1 MNKIYISL
9 LSIFCFFLCTSFFLI
24 KEEERGIILRFGKI
38 VQDKDERVLIY
49 KPGLHLK
56 LPLIDLVKKIDIQ
69 LHTTENRS
77 YFFISKEKKN
87 FIVDFYIRWKINDF
101 GRYYLVTEGNKI
113 YPTEIVL
120 KRKFNDILNQTI
132 KNLNKNK
139 FILYK
144 KNLFYRNTHKIFNF
158 YPFFFNDY
166 FFKSYYLDNNMIS
179 GKYISFE
186 KLISSINLTNLGIE
200 IIDVS
205 IKKINLSVKTLNEI
219 NNLMVL
225 ENEFVAN
232 NETLKGQMIAKKIK
246 LDADYKVMKI
256 LSNVQRKGLLI
267 REGGEVTSLKLL
279 SDFFVKEPYFY
290 RFLKMFESYR
300 KNFCSEKNL
309 IINADNVFFNIYSKS

>member
-1 MNKIYISL
+1 MNRIYISL
-9 LSIFCFFLCTSFFLI
+9 LSIFCFILCTSFFLI

-38 VQDKDERVLIY
+38 VQDKDEKVLIY

-56 LPLIDLVKKIDIQ
+56 LPLIDLVKKINIQ

-77 YFFISKEKKN
+77 YFFTSKEKKN

-113 YPTEIVL
+113 YSTEIVL

-132 KNLNKNK
+132 KKLNKNK

-144 KNLFYRNTHKIFNF
+144 KKLFYQNTNKIFNF

-166 FFKSYYLDNNMIS
+166 FFKSYCFKNNMIAE
-179 GKYISFE
+179 KYISSE
-186 KLISSINLTNLGIE
+186 KLISSINLTNLGIK

-205 IKKINLSVKTLNEI
+205 IKKINLSAKTLNEI
-219 NNLMVL
+219 YNLMIL
-225 ENEFVAN
+225 ENKFVSN
-232 NETLKGQMIAKKIK
+232 NETLKGQIIAKKIK

-256 LSNVQRKGLLI
+256 LSDAQRKGLLI
-267 REGGEVTSLKLL
+267 RETGEITSLKLL
-279 SDFFVKEPYFY
+279 SDFFIKEPHFY
-290 RFLKMFESYR
+290 RFLKIFEFYR
-300 KNFCSEKNL
+300 KNFCSERNL
-309 IINADNVFFNIYSKS
+309 IINADNIFLNIYRKS